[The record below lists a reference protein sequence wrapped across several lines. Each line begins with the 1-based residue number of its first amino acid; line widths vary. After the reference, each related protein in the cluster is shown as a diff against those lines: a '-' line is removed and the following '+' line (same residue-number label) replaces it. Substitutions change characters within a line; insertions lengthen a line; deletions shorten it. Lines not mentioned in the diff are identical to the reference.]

1 MNMLMRLISKE
12 GRDAK
17 MNADFEEL
25 YKRFFHDVY
34 LFILAASG
42 DPYIAEEITQ
52 ENVFSEL

>member
-25 YKRFFHDVY
+25 YERGSLTV
-34 LFILAASG
+34 
-42 DPYIAEEITQ
+42 E
-52 ENVFSEL
+52 